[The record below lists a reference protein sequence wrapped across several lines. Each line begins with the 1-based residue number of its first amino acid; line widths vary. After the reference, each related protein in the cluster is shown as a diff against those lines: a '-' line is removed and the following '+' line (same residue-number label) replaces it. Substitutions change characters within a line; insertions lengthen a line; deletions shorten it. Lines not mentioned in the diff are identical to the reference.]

1 MSVAEIQEL
10 NNALIQ
16 KINQEAL
23 ANPQSPYAGK
33 WVGVANGKVVV
44 VAETLSDAVREVR
57 RVEPDPARTRLIEAS
72 RDYSVV
78 EYVWKCKLSGFH
90 RRRSGS
96 MVLPDFAF

>member
-1 MSVAEIQEL
+1 MSVSEIRKL
-10 NNALIQ
+10 NNDLAQ

-44 VAETLSDAVREVR
+44 IADTADDVDRELEKI
-57 RVEPDPARTRLIEAS
+57 EPDPARTQMIEAS

-78 EYVWKCKLSGFH
+78 EYVWEL
-90 RRRSGS
+90 R
-96 MVLPDFAF
+96 